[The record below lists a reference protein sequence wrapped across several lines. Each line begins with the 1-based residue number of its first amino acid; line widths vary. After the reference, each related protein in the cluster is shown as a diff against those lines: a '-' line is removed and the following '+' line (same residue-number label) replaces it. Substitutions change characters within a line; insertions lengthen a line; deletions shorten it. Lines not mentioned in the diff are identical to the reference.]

1 MAAPQTDLKPYAWS
15 LPVTIEFGPGVAEQA
30 AETLLG
36 RRVVVLAF
44 EQAMQHAPVA
54 RIGRAVSD
62 ALLDWIEV
70 PNGLSTLALGR
81 SLADRV
87 WPALSRHP
95 DSVLVGLGGG
105 SVMDVA
111 KWLRQRPMSMN
122 TQDLE
127 QLLTSSVPPLGW
139 KRHALWLMPTTAG
152 TGSEVT
158 RWSTLWD
165 TETRPAFKRS
175 FDQAYAYADRAIVDP
190 LLSVSCPQTVTLHSA
205 LDAFGHCLEVLWN
218 RHRNPISVALA
229 IDAARHIIQ
238 ALPAVL
244 SDPINPRHRSRLSH
258 ASLQAGVAFSQTRT
272 ALAHALSYRL
282 TLEQGVD
289 HGAAVA
295 VWLPLTWRMAAG
307 CSAEVDAALQK
318 IWDVEPSRG
327 EHKMLDWFRKIGF
340 SVSLQSLGI
349 ADSAQ
354 RVQAALAHERGRNFV
369 GRWPDGE
376 G

>member
-111 KWLRQRPMSMN
+111 KWLRQRP
-122 TQDLE
+122 
-127 QLLTSSVPPLGW
+127 
-139 KRHALWLMPTTAG
+139 
-152 TGSEVT
+152 
-158 RWSTLWD
+158 
-165 TETRPAFKRS
+165 
-175 FDQAYAYADRAIVDP
+175 
-190 LLSVSCPQTVTLHSA
+190 
-205 LDAFGHCLEVLWN
+205 
-218 RHRNPISVALA
+218 
-229 IDAARHIIQ
+229 
-238 ALPAVL
+238 
-244 SDPINPRHRSRLSH
+244 
-258 ASLQAGVAFSQTRT
+258 
-272 ALAHALSYRL
+272 
-282 TLEQGVD
+282 
-289 HGAAVA
+289 
-295 VWLPLTWRMAAG
+295 
-307 CSAEVDAALQK
+307 
-318 IWDVEPSRG
+318 
-327 EHKMLDWFRKIGF
+327 
-340 SVSLQSLGI
+340 
-349 ADSAQ
+349 
-354 RVQAALAHERGRNFV
+354 
-369 GRWPDGE
+369 
-376 G
+376 